1 MTDETKQK
9 LVEELEKILQ
19 DKLPELYD
27 LIHQYPLG
35 LEHRGGQRSQIL
47 QLAGSWSEMTDEEF
61 TTFLEEITER
71 RSAAFASRRSDES
84 RTP

>member
-9 LVEELEKILQ
+9 VVEELEKIPQ

-27 LIHQYPLG
+27 LIHHYRLG
-35 LEHRGGQRSQIL
+35 LEQRGGHRSQIL
-47 QLAGSWSEMTDEEF
+47 QLAGSWREMTDEEF
-61 TTFLEEITER
+61 TTFLKEITER
-71 RSAAFASRRSDES
+71 RSTAFASRRSDEP